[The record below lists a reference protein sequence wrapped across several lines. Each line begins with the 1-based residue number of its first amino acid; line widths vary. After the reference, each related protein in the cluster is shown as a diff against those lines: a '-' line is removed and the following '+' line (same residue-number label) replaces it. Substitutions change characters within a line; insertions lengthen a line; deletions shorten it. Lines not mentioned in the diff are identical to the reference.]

1 MIATQVYEYNIEQE
15 IYNYIRNQR
24 EGILYFIPYSN
35 VAFVGRNHKI
45 DGKLASENN
54 IRVLELQNEGGIII
68 QKPFSLAIGHFSKDL
83 NNTFNR
89 DFAERIVAFLK
100 SKGITAK
107 VQDNDILVD
116 DIYKVGSF
124 SSRRY
129 GNIIFSAFQ
138 LPYEIDLDLIKQL
151 CDKPMTKI
159 PKGLKELGVSDYDIL
174 KEFNNFINLKK

>member
-15 IYNYIRNQR
+15 IYNYIKNQR

-35 VAFVGRNHKI
+35 VAFVGRSHKI
-45 DGKLASENN
+45 DKTLASEND

-68 QKPFSLAIGHFSKDL
+68 QKPFSLAIGHFSKKLD
-83 NNTFNR
+83 NTFNK
-89 DFAERIVAFLK
+89 DFAKHIIDFLK
-100 SKGITAK
+100 VKGITAK
-107 VQDNDILVD
+107 IESNDILVE

-138 LPYEIDLDLIKQL
+138 LPYEVDLDLIKQL
-151 CDKPMTKI
+151 CDKPMSKI
-159 PKGLKELGVSDYDIL
+159 PKGLKELGVSDYEIL
-174 KEFNNFINLKK
+174 SEFNIFIKSL